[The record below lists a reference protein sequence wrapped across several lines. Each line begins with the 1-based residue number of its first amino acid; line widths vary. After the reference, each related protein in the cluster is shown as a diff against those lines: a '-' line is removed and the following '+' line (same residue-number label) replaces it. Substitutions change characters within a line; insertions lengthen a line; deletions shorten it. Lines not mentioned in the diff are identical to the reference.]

1 MATTKTTEEI
11 TDELGRD
18 IKALR
23 DDIGNLL
30 AAAKD
35 AGLAGARSAAELAG
49 EAAADV
55 GNAVKRSAMRA
66 RRQGEVAANEI
77 EELIVDR
84 PIISVLLAAGAGFLL
99 AKLTR

>member
-1 MATTKTTEEI
+1 
-11 TDELGRD
+11 
-18 IKALR
+18 
-23 DDIGNLL
+23 
-30 AAAKD
+30 
-35 AGLAGARSAAELAG
+35 
-49 EAAADV
+49 
-55 GNAVKRSAMRA
+55 MRA